1 MTIMKEINTETV
13 SAFILTKIQLFH
25 QSRCLEL
32 FNLPVDVTE
41 KVWKGGGSKVWDP
54 GQGGACNSAL
64 MDQMQGAFVGYYW
77 VLVKSRSCD
86 LYRGQ
91 ITFRA
96 GLASV
101 KVTAPWLD
109 QNSIVTHKLPVC
121 QISLWAELLAPP
133 CPRDRTLLPPFEFAF
148 FSGNSIIVG
157 THVTK
162 FTWRLDQFKPSWW
175 CCIRLRYC

>member
-1 MTIMKEINTETV
+1 MASEDGEFTQLYVVAVVQFDVDLDQSTSWISQLLDITIMKEINTETV

-86 LYRGQ
+86 LY
-91 ITFRA
+91 
-96 GLASV
+96 
-101 KVTAPWLD
+101 
-109 QNSIVTHKLPVC
+109 
-121 QISLWAELLAPP
+121 ELLVAFYISI
-133 CPRDRTLLPPFEFAF
+133 LSFLPF
-148 FSGNSIIVG
+148 
-157 THVTK
+157 
-162 FTWRLDQFKPSWW
+162 
-175 CCIRLRYC
+175 